1 MESWRLLGKKCV
13 GLPERNREGEKE
25 SSRRKEWK
33 IIIEFLC
40 CSQKKEAEAYRG
52 EKERDQHRVLA
63 ATMVA
68 AVVEK
73 MKK

>member
-25 SSRRKEWK
+25 RVAGEKNGK

-40 CSQKKEAEAYRG
+40 CSQKKGGRG
-52 EKERDQHRVLA
+52 A
-63 ATMVA
+63 
-68 AVVEK
+68 
-73 MKK
+73 